1 MHQWGEVDSVDK
13 KDICTRI
20 REKTTKFVEI
30 NSGNFDKT
38 MKEIKNIKIEGNE
51 LRNSIT
57 FTEKILEEKVQTM
70 QRKIGSFEGKVEEIM
85 IIR

>member
-1 MHQWGEVDSVDK
+1 
-13 KDICTRI
+13 
-20 REKTTKFVEI
+20 
-30 NSGNFDKT
+30 
-38 MKEIKNIKIEGNE
+38 MKEIKNIKIEVNE